1 MNQLDQAIDQATNQV
16 ASENNNSN
24 KLVAP
29 STIQE
34 FRAKNGGKAFLHH
47 QDLKTSDGTPFT
59 NHGIRFGQMFAAFS
73 KRVIDAHE
81 GKTPSEIAHDIMDNK
96 DQYQIRHKADSETKE
111 PLFNAQGQ
119 PIMIIDEYR
128 PLGTDDEE
136 L

>member
-16 ASENNNSN
+16 ASENNN

-29 STIQE
+29 SSIQE

-47 QDLKTSDGTPFT
+47 QDLKKTDGTPFT
-59 NHGIRFGQMFAAFS
+59 ANGIRFGQMFAAFS
-73 KRVIDAHE
+73 KKVMDANE
-81 GKTPSEIAHDIMDNK
+81 GKTPSQIAHDVIDNPDK
-96 DQYQIRHKADSETKE
+96 YQVRHKADSETKE

-119 PIMIIDEYR
+119 PIMLIDEYR
-128 PLGTDDEE
+128 PLGVDDEE